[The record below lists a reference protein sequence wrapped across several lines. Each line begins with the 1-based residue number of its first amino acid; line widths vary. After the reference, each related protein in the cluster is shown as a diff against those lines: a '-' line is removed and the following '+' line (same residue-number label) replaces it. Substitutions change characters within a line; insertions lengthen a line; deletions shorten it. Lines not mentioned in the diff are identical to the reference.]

1 VTRTH
6 GGRASHSI
14 THDPRMVEQVL
25 TLNDADLAGLTEE
38 QAARCRQF
46 HEDLTQTRDGIAVW
60 HRLLDRRR
68 LDRKL
73 GLHPIAEF
81 TAAEKPRGDAQ
92 GTLAKKP
99 ADEPAGVAQREP
111 FYLRSESEARA
122 LLLRAVGY
130 LSNAAGERLAFDK
143 GAGERDKMAEWI
155 AKEIKEQGAVAYI
168 QRHSPYVFGIPLAI
182 ANT

>member
-1 VTRTH
+1 
-6 GGRASHSI
+6 
-14 THDPRMVEQVL
+14 M
-25 TLNDADLAGLTEE
+25 LNDADLVGLTEE

-46 HEDLTQTRDGIAVW
+46 HEELEQTREGIAVW

-68 LDRKL
+68 MDRKL

-81 TAAEKPRGDAQ
+81 TAAEKPAGDEQ
-92 GTLAKKP
+92 GTLAKKEHG
-99 ADEPAGVAQREP
+99 EPAGDAREP

-130 LSNAAGERLAFDK
+130 LSTSSGERLAFDK
-143 GAGERDKMAEWI
+143 GEGERDKMAEWI
-155 AKEIKEQGAVAYI
+155 VKEIKEQGAVAYI
-168 QRHSPYVFGIPLAI
+168 QRHAPYIFGIPLAI